1 MVYFNNLD
9 DSNVITM
16 IYILWCVYDTHWPE
30 LYLDTTSTPP
40 NEIST
45 DCYRNTWQQGEELIL
60 SRDKQG
66 EWIVSRDD
74 RERNEYYHVTTGRGV
89 NIITWQQGEEWIL
102 SRDNRERNEYY
113 HVTTGRG
120 VNIITWQQGE
130 GWILSYHVENYMCL
144 CSMYHDWWTMVK
156 IFSARKLFLW
166 HWPETT
172 KLQ

>member
-1 MVYFNNLD
+1 MFYLRWIYSFVYIFEEMVYFNNLD

-16 IYILWCVYDTHWPE
+16 IYISWCVYDTHLPE

-89 NIITWQQGEEWIL
+89 NIITWQQGE
-102 SRDNRERNEYY
+102 
-113 HVTTGRG
+113 
-120 VNIITWQQGE
+120 
-130 GWILSYHVENYMCL
+130 GWILSYHVEKYMCL

-156 IFSARKLFLW
+156 TFSARKLFFW

>member
-1 MVYFNNLD
+1 MFYLRWIYSFVYIFEEMVYFNNLD

-74 RERNEYYHVTTGRGV
+74 RERNK
-89 NIITWQQGEEWIL
+89 
-102 SRDNRERNEYY
+102 YY

>member
-1 MVYFNNLD
+1 MFYLRWIYSFVYIFEEMVYFNNLD

-89 NIITWQQGEEWIL
+89 NIITWQQGE
-102 SRDNRERNEYY
+102 
-113 HVTTGRG
+113 
-120 VNIITWQQGE
+120 